1 MTNSPSI
8 PHNSIMAKKQDNS
21 PMLLAVVLVLVA
33 ITGSVVVLAA
43 QKYNTVKELESQAEV
58 DSAYASLLLQ
68 KNRAA
73 AVVSE

>member
-1 MTNSPSI
+1 
-8 PHNSIMAKKQDNS
+8 MAKKQDNS

-73 AVVSE
+73 AAVSE